1 MAKLKVVR
9 LRKPKVPDDSGFV
22 ATLVWALAMARA
34 GKIRGYAM
42 VFVVEGEGHSRTI
55 EAAMSLAGAAD
66 EDGGTNKLVML
77 GAIRRMEANYMA
89 REWPEDR

>member
-22 ATLVWALAMARA
+22 ATLVWALAQARA
-34 GKIRGYAM
+34 GNIKGYAM
-42 VFVVEGEGHSRTI
+42 VLDVEGEGHRRTI
-55 EAAMSLAGAAD
+55 EAAMSLAED
-66 EDGGTNKLVML
+66 DGGTNKLVLL
-77 GAIRRMEANYMA
+77 GAIRRMEVNYMA